1 MNKFLKL
8 STALCFGIILTLTL
22 VVGAQAADMTI
33 DGKLTVTGDIHAQS
47 PIYLRGNNIYMTG
60 DSGKKMLE
68 MNNYGNSYSVYSDHQ
83 GLHIASTGDIRISD
97 GLYTYFQGNAS
108 FENSADFQNGLSLSA
123 VPVTASASELNVLDG
138 VIVSTT
144 ELNYLDGV
152 TSAVQ
157 TQLDSKFNNTG
168 GVLSGN
174 LVVTGTLGA
183 SGVTTLSGAANLAST
198 LTVANASWLQD
209 TLYVQDGASGNAVS
223 FDYDGT
229 QLTIAY
235 YDGASTDLVT
245 ISNAGVFTTTGGLVI
260 GGTLDVTGATTLNS
274 TLGVTGNTTLQGTL
288 TTGNISAYG
297 AGDNANLTI
306 NAKGTGTIG
315 IGNVSTGAVA
325 ITPNT
330 TITGTLGVTGIS
342 TFNSSVTTLGSLIP
356 NANITFTNSQAQTI
370 GIAQSAE
377 DVAGRSLSVGAGNAG
392 ATTGAGLAGGDL
404 YLFAGSPSTGGNAGD
419 VWMFT
424 DHGGSLVNGGSTHGG
439 DIYIA
444 TGNGVGAAGNAG
456 DIIIQPGN
464 GAGTGSD
471 GALLFANDKNQTI
484 KVDRSATDTHGMDL
498 TISAGQG
505 GLGVTNG
512 GDIVLTAGSGNGGAD
527 GAILIGATNTDHI
540 HIGTILIL
548 KNGEEI
554 SNDIDNNITFSNDT
568 DNDLTFEMQAGTNKD
583 FIIDLDGSGHT
594 WVKRFPM
601 HMVFTV
607 PGRNNTASTMGVR
620 ANTFSKALV
629 VDRFDVYNQATP
641 AGGATPGNDVV
652 VTVTGDA
659 AQSCTVAGDAGAG
672 AGCSQT
678 TDVAL
683 ATLSNPLTVNV
694 AANGVDDSANTYTV
708 VLTYFY
714 NF

>member
-1 MNKFLKL
+1 MKKFFNYLGIFFLSLVFAFFLNVGVSQAGPSHGIQQTLNADLIVNGTIVPNHNLIQFAGSAYTHAHPTLSFNVGDSQLKEMGDLYIMSDDFIHLGPTHFDIGKVLIQNVQEINSL
-8 STALCFGIILTLTL
+8 SRRASGTL
-22 VVGAQAADMTI
+22 AAGRIEVDTI
-33 DGKLTVTGDIHAQS
+33 AGNNAG
-47 PIYLRGNNIYMTG
+47 YLRVAQRAVLNNN
-60 DSGKKMLE
+60 L
-68 MNNYGNSYSVYSDHQ
+68 SVGGSLYVDK
-83 GLHIASTGDIRISD
+83 GTTLAS
-97 GLYTYFQGNAS
+97 
-108 FENSADFQNGLSLSA
+108 
-123 VPVTASASELNVLDG
+123 
-138 VIVSTT
+138 
-144 ELNYLDGV
+144 
-152 TSAVQ
+152 
-157 TQLDSKFNNTG
+157 
-168 GVLSGN
+168 N
-174 LVVTGTLGA
+174 LRVTGT
-183 SGVTTLSGAANLAST
+183 STLSST
-198 LTVANASWLQD
+198 LA
-209 TLYVQDGASGNAVS
+209 
-223 FDYDGT
+223 
-229 QLTIAY
+229 
-235 YDGASTDLVT
+235 
-245 ISNAGVFTTTGGLVI
+245 
-260 GGTLDVTGATTLNS
+260 VTGATTLASN
-274 TLGVTGNTTLQGTL
+274 LNVGGNTTLANTGVSGNLAVTGSVTSTGNLVTLDTLHIVDASAPTNSIAWDFGQTTADTL
-288 TTGNISAYG
+288 TIAYDDGTSPTSLITIDNTGLFATTGGVNIGG
-297 AGDNANLTI
+297 A
-306 NAKGTGTIG
+306 
-315 IGNVSTGAVA
+315 
-325 ITPNT
+325 
-330 TITGTLGVTGIS
+330 LGVTQD
-342 TFNSSVTTLGSLIP
+342 
-356 NANITFTNSQAQTI
+356 ITFANAGNRAI
-370 GIAQSAE
+370 GIAQSVE

-464 GAGTGSD
+464 GAGTGSA

-484 KVDRSATDTHGMDL
+484 KVDRSAIDAHGMDL

-512 GDIVLTAGSGNGGAD
+512 GDMILTAGSGNGGD
-527 GAILIGATNTDHI
+527 NGAILIGATNTDHI

-548 KNGEEI
+548 ENGEGI

-607 PGRNNTASTMGVR
+607 PGRNDTASTMGVR

-629 VDRFDVYNQATP
+629 VDRFDVYNQSTP
-641 AGGATPGNDVV
+641 GGGATPANDVV

-659 AQSCTVAGDAGAG
+659 AQSCTVAGNAGAG

-683 ATLSNPLTVNV
+683 ATLSNALTVNI
-694 AANGVDDSANTYTV
+694 AANGADDSANTYTV

-714 NF
+714 DF